1 MVWNRRFSCVEEK
14 DFTATAECHD
24 SVLGGEFSL
33 DVLHKSVEYAK
44 RFDLGGAAQ
53 GELNS
58 FDPPA

>member
-1 MVWNRRFSCVEEK
+1 MDGSPPEEK

-44 RFDLGGAAQ
+44 RFDLGELAQ
-53 GELNS
+53 ACE
-58 FDPPA
+58 FV